1 MTALWIAFVSLYFL
15 AGTAML
21 VQGGMQLALLR
32 ALRKAPPPLVDAPR
46 PEGRLL
52 GQLPV
57 YNESAVAQRLLNAIA
72 RLRWSGGDLHIQ
84 ILDDSTDATP
94 ELVAAWLDV
103 HAATHPAR
111 WSHLRRTNR
120 SGFKAGA
127 LDAGL
132 RAAPE
137 ADFVA
142 IFDAD
147 FVPEPDFLER
157 ATSALVAA
165 AQTAVVQARWAHL
178 NRNENALTSV
188 QALNLDAH
196 FTVEQGGR
204 SALGG
209 WAAFNGTAGV
219 WRRLAIDEAGGWM
232 GDTLAEDFDLSI
244 RVQLAGCRVAYLDDL
259 EAPAEL
265 PARFGAYA
273 SQQHRW
279 TAGGAG
285 CARKHVRAIWR
296 SYRGARRWHALGQ
309 LFASSIHVPVW
320 LMTTASVPLV
330 AIEAWS
336 GAFGWVL
343 PTGAVFAAA
352 LLVLIA
358 LYAEA
363 HKRRGSASW
372 FPRQLLGMLLLGTG
386 MTWRNVRSVRQ
397 GWRGRAGG
405 FVRTPKGGMASAVV
419 SRSVTAEWFWSLYF
433 AAGIA
438 LGAWMGEWGLFPFHA
453 LLAAGYAWVG
463 HMSRTL

>member
-1 MTALWIAFVSLYFL
+1 
-15 AGTAML
+15 ML
-21 VQGGMQLALLR
+21 LQGGMQLTLIR
-32 ALRKAPPPLVDAPR
+32 ASRRSPKLPADGPR
-46 PEGRLL
+46 PAGNLL
-52 GQLPV
+52 VQLPL
-57 YNESAVAQRLLNAIA
+57 YNESAVVERLLQAIA
-72 RLRWSGGDLHIQ
+72 QLRWSGGDLHIQ
-84 ILDDSTDATP
+84 ILDDSTDSTP
-94 ELVAAWLDV
+94 DLVAAWLV
-103 HAATHPAR
+103 EHAAAHPAR
-111 WSHLRRTNR
+111 WSHLRRSDR

-132 RAAPE
+132 RASPE

-157 ATSALVAA
+157 ATAALVAQPTTA
-165 AQTAVVQARWAHL
+165 AVQARWAHL
-178 NRNENALTSV
+178 NRNENALTTV

-219 WRRLAIDEAGGWM
+219 WRHAAIEEAGGWM

-244 RVQLAGCRVAYLDDL
+244 RVQLAGWRVLYLDGL

-285 CARKHVRAIWR
+285 CARKHLRAIWR
-296 SYRGARRWHALGQ
+296 NYRGLRRRHALGQ

-330 AIEAWS
+330 AIESWT

-343 PTGAVFAAA
+343 PAGAVFASA
-352 LLVLIA
+352 LLVLIL
-358 LYAEA
+358 LYAET
-363 HKRRGSASW
+363 HKRRSIAAG
-372 FPRQLLGMLLLGTG
+372 FPRQMLGMLLLGTG

-397 GWRGRAGG
+397 GWSGRAGG
-405 FVRTPKGGMASAVV
+405 FVRTPKGGMPSAAKAQ
-419 SRSVTAEWFWSLYF
+419 RVTAEWFWSLYF
-433 AAGIA
+433 AAGMA
-438 LGAWMGEWGLFPFHA
+438 LGAWVGEWGLLPFHA
-453 LLAAGYAWVG
+453 LLTAGYAWVG
-463 HMSRTL
+463 QLARTP